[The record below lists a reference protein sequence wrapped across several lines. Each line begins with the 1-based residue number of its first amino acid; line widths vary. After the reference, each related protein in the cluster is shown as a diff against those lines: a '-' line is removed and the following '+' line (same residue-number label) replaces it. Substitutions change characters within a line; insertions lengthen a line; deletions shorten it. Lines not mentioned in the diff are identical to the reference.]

1 MLLPVYY
8 NCTLVQF
15 CLRFGS
21 STGNFTAHARHA
33 TSTEPEDVTT
43 VSRHSV
49 PDGAGVLGEVWA
61 GVADGDG
68 SVRGDGVRRQ
78 NKRVRL
84 ESQHQELAR
93 ERLRRLHLRC
103 LQLTRSRNTND
114 DAEAYVTSHALLIV
128 GSFWAAYF
136 IFICSGLDEREP
148 VGTLPTIEFVYK
160 PDEPVR
166 PTKRPKESGNS
177 PNEIEYNNDNK
188 RDHDDNGGK
197 FPKIDT

>member
-1 MLLPVYY
+1 MLLPVYF

-15 CLRFGS
+15 CLGFNS
-21 STGNFTAHARHA
+21 STGNLTAHARHA

-78 NKRVRL
+78 NQRVRL

-114 DAEAYVTSHALLIV
+114 DTEAYVTSHALL
-128 GSFWAAYF
+128 WAASELHILF
-136 IFICSGLDEREP
+136 LSVQVWMNVSLQERFQQLNLFTSQTNQCDQPNDRRKAE
-148 VGTLPTIEFVYK
+148 TLPTKSNTTTTTSATMMTTVENFQK
-160 PDEPVR
+160 
-166 PTKRPKESGNS
+166 
-177 PNEIEYNNDNK
+177 
-188 RDHDDNGGK
+188 
-197 FPKIDT
+197 